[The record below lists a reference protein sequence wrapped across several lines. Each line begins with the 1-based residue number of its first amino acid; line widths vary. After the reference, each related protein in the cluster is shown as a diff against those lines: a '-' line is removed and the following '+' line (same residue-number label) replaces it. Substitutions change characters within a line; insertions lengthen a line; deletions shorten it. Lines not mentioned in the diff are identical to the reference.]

1 MKKKKNNPIITIP
14 HLKDTFLCGN
24 SFVINWMLFTE
35 KQSQK
40 NIEVI
45 VESDPSML
53 KGIWANRGLRRIA

>member
-1 MKKKKNNPIITIP
+1 
-14 HLKDTFLCGN
+14 
-24 SFVINWMLFTE
+24 MLFTE

-53 KGIWANRGLRRIA
+53 KNIWANRGLRRIA